1 MNDTNQRECGGCMWE
16 DICSY
21 SRPCHYFTPCDTIQ
35 EIEDRVSRRRRIRFY
50 EEWNEYIEYNDDE
63 NSFF

>member
-1 MNDTNQRECGGCMWE
+1 MWE
-16 DICSY
+16 GICSY